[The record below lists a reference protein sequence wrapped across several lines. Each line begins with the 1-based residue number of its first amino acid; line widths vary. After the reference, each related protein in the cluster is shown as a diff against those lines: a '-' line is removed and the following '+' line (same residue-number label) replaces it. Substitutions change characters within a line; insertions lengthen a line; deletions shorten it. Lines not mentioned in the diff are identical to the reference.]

1 MKDIYMENFTLK
13 TKIFLFHKKL
23 KKKKPKTKTTAFLLM
38 HL

>member
-13 TKIFLFHKKL
+13 TKIFLFHKKS
-23 KKKKPKTKTTAFLLM
+23 KKKPKTKTTAFLLM